1 MTRRGNKETKHGKE
15 TKKRD
20 EKRGLTRKG
29 NKESGQGEDTR
40 KGNKE
45 KRQGKEIME
54 TRTVNK

>member
-1 MTRRGNKETKHGKE
+1 MERRQ
-15 TKKRD
+15 KRD

-29 NKESGQGEDTR
+29 NKESGQGEETR

-54 TRTVNK
+54 TRMVNK